1 MSCFLMYEPK
11 ISIVNRC
18 KVEHTSLPTSQS
30 KKDPNNSPRAIIP
43 MRGNSAGDP
52 NELSSNGTEW
62 ANVEDIQ
69 AMQAECEGN
78 ATIVPAG
85 GK

>member
-1 MSCFLMYEPK
+1 MIKVLFRLTK
-11 ISIVNRC
+11 TNRL
-18 KVEHTSLPTSQS
+18 VIHQYHNTSPPSRS